1 MAVSGLFGNNTYK
14 GVDARWQTDD
24 NTAAAEPFIGAKD
37 GIAVQTRVKD
47 RVSTFKEIRPQPF
60 LLKTPR
66 FWRQD
71 GGDGGQRVRVTVAA
85 ARFGVITRT
94 NPPCQRRCKLQKAVP
109 SNITFLKDLQ
119 VCSPDPDFFCA
130 HIYLAFLRNKNLSR
144 KFIHDWI
151 REIIMY
157 SPRKLASTC
166 SR

>member
-1 MAVSGLFGNNTYK
+1 MIRQPPVKFGEHGPQQSILHLLSCLMMHVNGRINGLFGNNTYK

-24 NTAAAEPFIGAKD
+24 NAAAAEPFIGAKY

-71 GGDGGQRVRVTVAA
+71 GGDGEQLVRVTVAG
-85 ARFGVITRT
+85 ARFGVNTRT

-109 SNITFLKDLQ
+109 SNIRIKNFHRLPSS
-119 VCSPDPDFFCA
+119 CSC
-130 HIYLAFLRNKNLSR
+130 
-144 KFIHDWI
+144 
-151 REIIMY
+151 M
-157 SPRKLASTC
+157 
-166 SR
+166 